1 MGEYVLFA
9 GQEIIPE
16 PDALFQ
22 MVKAITEKKADM
34 IYTDEDEIS
43 ADGKH
48 YSEPEF
54 KPDFNLF
61 RLRENNYIGQFWA
74 IRKEILEQ
82 AGKFDPEYDGAQ
94 DYDML
99 LRCSEQAENIVHI
112 PKILCHSMKAEN
124 LITEEQEKKNWEAGR
139 KALEEHYRRAEVSA
153 TAELADKKGWY
164 RSHLTISGE
173 PMISVIIP
181 SKDHIND
188 LELCISS
195 IEEKTTWKNYEI
207 IIVENNSVEKETFV
221 YYETLKN
228 RYPNVR
234 ILTWKK
240 EFNYSAI
247 NNFAVREAQ
256 GEYLLFLNNDVE
268 IITESWL
275 EEMLQLCQQKDVGM
289 AGAKLY
295 YPDDTIQHAGVVI
308 GFGGIAGH
316 CFVQQKRGTTGYCH
330 RIICA
335 QDYSAVTAACM
346 MVKKSAFDAVGGLS
360 EELAVAFND
369 IDFCM
374 KLRKAG
380 YLIVYNPYAE
390 LYHYES
396 KSRGLEDTPEKVAR
410 FNREIASFE
419 KHWPEILRDGDPYYN
434 PNLTLESQDFSLKRI

>member
-1 MGEYVLFA
+1 MSEDSSTTPRSVEDFLDNIEDERLYRLLREVDSQTLQMLFLKSLGYTAKEIEQRIGMPESMVHNRISRLRKKYKKETRLSYKKVTENNGISGNLNASLKLAMGEYVLFA

-234 ILTWKK
+234 ILTSVS
-240 EFNYSAI
+240 Y
-247 NNFAVREAQ
+247 
-256 GEYLLFLNNDVE
+256 
-268 IITESWL
+268 T
-275 EEMLQLCQQKDVGM
+275 
-289 AGAKLY
+289 
-295 YPDDTIQHAGVVI
+295 H
-308 GFGGIAGH
+308 
-316 CFVQQKRGTTGYCH
+316 
-330 RIICA
+330 
-335 QDYSAVTAACM
+335 
-346 MVKKSAFDAVGGLS
+346 
-360 EELAVAFND
+360 
-369 IDFCM
+369 
-374 KLRKAG
+374 
-380 YLIVYNPYAE
+380 
-390 LYHYES
+390 
-396 KSRGLEDTPEKVAR
+396 
-410 FNREIASFE
+410 
-419 KHWPEILRDGDPYYN
+419 
-434 PNLTLESQDFSLKRI
+434 LTLPTNSLV